1 MKKMM
6 LLATVVAVAA
16 LMMAA
21 VPAMADSL
29 REERKESPRT
39 QLREENNHH
48 FFNNC
53 CFNRGFR
60 NDGFVDGFFIRN
72 NNVPEVVQAPTETFV
87 SGNNVNNAGSV
98 TGGGDNSNTCAAQE
112 NFNNSGGVLN
122 QPSLQQDD
130 NTGFNDGRF
139 RDNRGRFFDDGRRFF
154 GDGFSG
160 GTTFLGPSFT
170 NAPSQSASCNPSVE
184 QAASSSSG

>member
-1 MKKMM
+1 MRRTK
-6 LLATVVAVAA
+6 LVITALAVIVAVMA
-16 LMMAA
+16 LAA
-21 VPAMADSL
+21 VPAMADSW
-29 REERKESPRT
+29 
-39 QLREENNHH
+39 
-48 FFNNC
+48 NNC
-53 CFNRGFR
+53 DWNNGWNNCGF
-60 NDGFVDGFFIRN
+60 NDGFFGHN
-72 NNVPEVVQAPTETFV
+72 NNVRDVVQAPTETFV

-98 TGGGDNSNTCAAQE
+98 TGGGNNSNTCAAQE

-139 RDNRGRFFDDGRRFF
+139 RDHRGRFF
-154 GDGFSG
+154 GDGFFG
-160 GTTFLGPSFT
+160 GGVTFLGPSFA